1 MRAMI
6 RTLGTLALLTASTA
20 GAAEPA
26 KLCNNALDQDRQP
39 EFSTTSLEMT
49 NPTMKITDNKELQL
63 NTALKVF
70 DPEDIRLPF
79 DQNIS
84 VSYVFESAGAS
95 HTLGYMYMDELLD
108 RQYVDAS
115 GNLLDKNGNGILDL
129 HEDIYN
135 LSPSSGTTSRP
146 YVGGSRRCSA
156 AAAQLTLADGTKFS
170 MPDLASSAN
179 CTVNSPANG
188 TGSWYSNIQLP
199 DMRPPGDDS
208 KIWTALVGTI
218 PGADVTES
226 SDAYS
231 DKGLYKHVPNL
242 LEPKHPSNNDQ
253 GMGRIVFLSGDDDS
267 DESNWRNLAPVKDK
281 DNLGEGVPDYD
292 VSAYTAEGIKRSVNP
307 DEGISPSDRTVD
319 LGPVQGNREIIFF
332 LIVYYDSPHS
342 TTNGTVYP
350 CMKMDAAGK
359 CLLHL
364 RTPISVFFSKSA
376 WNMDQ
381 NMRGGSVVAARN
393 IGCGYVEG
401 AGCVPEDPA
410 NSPGSCT
417 VKDSTEKLCGW
428 LDGPTPQDP
437 EGNTLYRLEHDPLYG
452 NLKMPMEKV
461 VVPRPPGNRNAMPH
475 VIVGAPSTDPF
486 RWILGFEDLNGGGD
500 RDFND
505 IVFVINKENGGNTRS
520 ASVSGDITPDIAED
534 FTITKVRFTRQDD
547 IAPAPRTCTNGPPCW
562 SEEQE
567 GENAC
572 SPPGG
577 PEATIRYSIAV
588 DCNICANGTCTRN
601 QFPTWVPVDFPETS
615 PPTQTVELDLLSL
628 GVTGSQLCWK
638 VDVSSP
644 NERCHPIIDNINVG
658 FQAVRSGSFARA
670 SPSAIGNALVWGVNE
685 TPGSN
690 WGQNWPGTGLPAAAT
705 RAYDA
710 RKDYTLRGRLYFKS
724 LYDPETPLVTTSTQH
739 WEAGRV
745 MADAFRGST
754 DPLTRKLYTVTSST
768 NFARKDV
775 STFKD
780 GANSPLFPDEL
791 CDVPKL
797 GNVIPWNLNGDNKC
811 GTPTADND
819 SGHKVSADKSDRAFL
834 VNWLYGWEDSQDPAP
849 NNVKKPWALGG
860 INLSTVALAI
870 PPYKDTWYQNA
881 PASEQEKFKTHFID
895 ALKNRETVAYV
906 GTMTGMLHAF
916 KSGAYR
922 TSTQDTC
929 VGESQYRGYFE
940 PVSGACANPA
950 VRNYGTGDELFAYLP
965 YGLLGRYRNQ
975 YAVFQG
981 SGTLARPS
989 MDASPSIANV
999 DFGNLSP
1006 AKPAWTPSSADTKKG
1021 AKTVLVSAS
1030 GKTSPLVFAMDIT
1043 SPDKVGTAQYP
1054 IPMWE
1059 FDMLNTQVTATAN
1072 NRTVTDAFTTAR
1084 NSNASVNLPDTKGSR
1099 FAPTVVRAM
1108 WGSNAANAQWIAA
1121 VGTDYEPGPDYAGTL
1136 YLIDMKTGLPLASGS
1151 EKFAGVITLDKG
1163 AGIGAE
1169 SAMVDL
1175 DKDGTF
1181 DVIYVPTTAG
1191 HVYRINLTKLTPGQ
1205 PLGNAVQKCL
1215 VADAPTSLDKTAYNP
1230 AGADHQDQKFQQI
1243 FSNLAVT
1250 STNTPSGPVVR
1261 FFFGTSD
1268 NPDLYSDGPPDKDN
1282 SYHYFLLGFEDTD
1295 PWGASGCKPTLE
1307 PMWADRLDAG
1317 QTVWGGVTLT
1327 ADKVFATTAVG
1338 KAADVCNLS
1347 ETKNGKFYSTSQLN
1361 QTGVP
1366 HAATGQDLGGHGIS
1380 APIIHDEHI
1389 IAIDALGNAVGMGAD
1404 GARWNNKT
1412 GGSGN
1417 GSSRAL
1423 LWEKMPDGKLP
1434 KP

>member
-26 KLCNNALDQDRQP
+26 KLCNNALDKDRQP
-39 EFSTTSLEMT
+39 EFSETSLEMT
-49 NPTMKITDNKELQL
+49 NPTMKIIQPDSKLQL
-63 NTALKVF
+63 NTALEPF
-70 DPEDIRLPF
+70 NSEHITLPF

-84 VSYVFESAGAS
+84 ISYVFESAGAS
-95 HTLGYMYMDELLD
+95 HTLGYMYMDELKA
-108 RQYVDAS
+108 RGYVD
-115 GNLLDKNGNGILDL
+115 DNGDLKDANANGIYDL

-135 LSPSSGTTSRP
+135 LAPSSGTTSRS
-146 YVGGSRRCSA
+146 YVGGTRRCNS
-156 AAAQLTLADGTKFS
+156 AAAQLTLKDGTKFS
-170 MPDLASSAN
+170 QPDLASNTN
-179 CTVNSPANG
+179 CDNTFNDNAELTDARPEGNNQ
-188 TGSWYSNIQLP
+188 NI
-199 DMRPPGDDS
+199 RAG
-208 KIWTALVGTI
+208 LVGSF
-218 PGADVTES
+218 PGSDVGDS

-231 DKGLYKHVPNL
+231 DNGLYRHVPNL
-242 LEPKHPSNNDQ
+242 LEPKHTKNNDQ
-253 GMGRIVFLSGDDDS
+253 GLGRLVFLSGDDDA
-267 DESNWRNLAPVKDK
+267 EEKNWRNLAPVKDTN
-281 DNLGEGVPDYD
+281 DLGEGVPDYD
-292 VSAYTAEGIKRSVNP
+292 VSAYTAEGIKRTTNP
-307 DEGISPSDRTVD
+307 DPGISPADRTVE
-319 LGPVQGNREIIFF
+319 LGPIKGEREIVFF
-332 LIVYYDSPHS
+332 LVVYYEPAH
-342 TTNGTVYP
+342 NIEAGRVYP

-364 RTPISVFFSKSA
+364 KTPISVFFSKSA

-381 NMRGGSVVAARN
+381 NSQSGSTVAARN
-393 IGCGYVEG
+393 IGCPYVEG
-401 AGCVPEDPA
+401 EGCRPEDPN
-410 NSPGSCT
+410 NSPGSCAVEAT
-417 VKDSTEKLCGW
+417 GEKLCGW
-428 LDGPTPQDP
+428 LDGPSYPGD
-437 EGNTLYRLEHDPLYG
+437 EANALYRLSKDPLYG
-452 NLKMPMEKV
+452 KLVMPMEKV
-461 VVPRPPGNRNAMPH
+461 VVPRPAGARNAMPH

-486 RWILGFEDLNGGGD
+486 RWILGFEDLSGGGD

-562 SEEQE
+562 SEETA
-567 GENAC
+567 GAC
-572 SPPGG
+572 SPEGG

-588 DCNICANGTCTRN
+588 DCNLCANGVCTRN
-601 QFPTWVPVDFPETS
+601 PEPTWLPVEFPNTS

-638 VDVSSP
+638 VDISSP

-690 WGQNWPGTGLPAAAT
+690 WGQNWPGAGLPAAET
-705 RAYDA
+705 RAYDS

-724 LYDPETPLVTTSTQH
+724 LYDPENPNVTHSVQR

-745 MADAFRGST
+745 MAESFRSGQDPST
-754 DPLTRKLYTVTSST
+754 RRLYTVTSRS
-768 NFARKDV
+768 NFGRKDV
-775 STFKD
+775 STYVTS
-780 GANSPLFPDEL
+780 GTSPLFPDSL
-791 CDVPKL
+791 CDETI
-797 GNVIPWNLNGDNKC
+797 GSVIPWDLNGDKKC

-819 SGHKVSADKSDRAFL
+819 SGHRVPADKSDRAFL
-834 VNWLYGWEDSQDPAP
+834 VNWLYGWEDNQAP
-849 NNVKKPWALGG
+849 SPTNVKKPWALGG

-881 PASEQEKFKTHFID
+881 KPAEQELYFNNFIS
-895 ALKNRETVAYV
+895 ALKTRKTVAYV

-916 KSGAYR
+916 ESGDYR
-922 TSTQDTC
+922 TATQDRC
-929 VGESQYRGYFE
+929 AGGLQYRGYFE
-940 PVSGACANPA
+940 PASGACATPYA
-950 VRNYGTGDELFAYLP
+950 TRDYGTGSELFAYLP
-965 YGLLGRYRNQ
+965 YGQLERYRNQ

-989 MDASPSIANV
+989 MDASPSITNV

-1006 AKPAWTPSSADTKKG
+1006 AKPAWTPSSADPKKG
-1021 AKTVLVSAS
+1021 AKTVLVSAT
-1030 GKTSPLVFAMDIT
+1030 GKTSPMVFALDIT
-1043 SPDKVGTAQYP
+1043 NPSQVGTAQYP
-1054 IPMWE
+1054 IPLWE
-1059 FDMLNTQVTATAN
+1059 FDMLNTPVVTTPTSV
-1072 NRTVTDAFTTAR
+1072 TVSDAFTTA
-1084 NSNASVNLPDTKGSR
+1084 NIADASVKLPDTKGSR

-1108 WGSNAANAQWIAA
+1108 WGPNAANAQWIAV

-1136 YLIDMKTGLPLASGS
+1136 YLIDMKTGLPLKNGS
-1151 EKFAGVITLDKG
+1151 NAFAGVITLDKG

-1191 HVYRINLTKLTPGQ
+1191 HVYRINLDKLTTGQ
-1205 PLGNAVQKCL
+1205 TLGNSVQKCL
-1215 VADAPTSLDKTAYNP
+1215 VADAPTSLAQPKYNP
-1230 AGADHQDQKFQQI
+1230 QGQEQKFQQI
-1243 FSNLAVT
+1243 FSNLALT
-1250 STNTPSGPVVR
+1250 STNTPAGPVVR
-1261 FFFGTSD
+1261 FYFGTSD
-1268 NPDLYSDGPPDKDN
+1268 NPDLYSDGPPNKDTAYN
-1282 SYHYFLLGFEDTD
+1282 YYLLGFEDTD
-1295 PWGASGCKPTLE
+1295 PKGTNGCTTLE
-1307 PMWADRLDAG
+1307 PMWADALDAG
-1317 QTVWGGVTLT
+1317 QTVWGGVTLS

-1338 KAADVCNLS
+1338 KAADICNLS
-1347 ETKNGKFYSTSQLN
+1347 ETQNGKFYVTSQMN

-1389 IAIDALGNAVGMGAD
+1389 IAIDALGNAVGMGATN
-1404 GARWNNKT
+1404 AAWNNKT
-1412 GGSGN
+1412 GGAGT
-1417 GSSRAL
+1417 GSSRTL

>member
-6 RTLGTLALLTASTA
+6 RTLGTLALLAASTA

-26 KLCNNALDQDRQP
+26 KLCNNALDEDRQP
-39 EFSTTSLEMT
+39 EFSTTSLEMS
-49 NPTMKITDNKELQL
+49 NPTMKITANKELQL

-70 DPEDIRLPF
+70 DPENIRLPF

-84 VSYVFESAGAS
+84 ISYVFESAGAS
-95 HTLGYMYMDELLD
+95 HTLGYMYMDELKA
-108 RQYVDAS
+108 RGYVDDN
-115 GNLLDKNGNGILDL
+115 GNLLDNNNNGILDL

-135 LSPSSGTTSRP
+135 LAPNSGTTKRP
-146 YVGGSRRCSA
+146 YVGGTRRCPT
-156 AAAQLTLADGTKFS
+156 QLKLKDDTTFS
-170 MPDLASSAN
+170 LPDLASDASCGNTFNDNAE
-179 CTVNSPANG
+179 
-188 TGSWYSNIQLP
+188 LP
-199 DMRPPGDDS
+199 DMRPPGDDR
-208 KIWTALVGTI
+208 KIRTGLVGSFPSKDVGDT
-218 PGADVTES
+218 AD
-226 SDAYS
+226 DYS
-231 DKGLYKHVPNL
+231 DNGLYRHVPNL
-242 LEPKHPSNNDQ
+242 LEPKHPDNNNE
-253 GMGRIVFLSGDDDS
+253 GLGRLVFLSGDDDS
-267 DESNWRNLAPVKDK
+267 DTSNWRNLAPVKDSN
-281 DNLGEGVPDYD
+281 NLGEGTPDYD
-292 VSAYTAEGIKRSVNP
+292 VSAYTAEGIKRSSNP
-307 DEGISPSDRTVD
+307 DKGISLKDRTVD
-319 LGPVQGNREIIFF
+319 LGPILGDRELVFF
-332 LIVYYDSPHS
+332 LVVYYEPSHS

-364 RTPISVFFSKSA
+364 KTPISVFFSKSA

-381 NMRGGSVVAARN
+381 NMKGSDVVAARN
-393 IGCGYVEG
+393 IGCPYVEG
-401 AGCVPEDPA
+401 AGCRPEDPA
-410 NSPGSCT
+410 NSPGACT
-417 VKDSTEKLCGW
+417 VKNSTEKLCGW
-428 LDGPTPQDP
+428 LDGPDP
-437 EGNTLYRLEHDPLYG
+437 KYPDATDNTLYRLEHDQLYG

-461 VVPRPPGNRNAMPH
+461 VVPRPPGGRNAMPH

-562 SEEQE
+562 SEEQA
-567 GENAC
+567 NSC

-588 DCNICANGTCTRN
+588 DCNICANGKCTRN
-601 QFPTWVPVDFPETS
+601 PLPTWLPVEFPNTK

-690 WGQNWPGTGLPAAAT
+690 WGKNWPGDGLPEAAT

-724 LYDPETPLVTTSTQH
+724 LYDPEKPDVTHSVQR

-745 MADAFRGST
+745 MAESFRGST
-754 DPLTRKLYTVTSST
+754 DPLTRKLYTVTSTT
-768 NFARKDV
+768 NFTRQELTKLNPVETKKSSNGKD
-775 STFKD
+775 
-780 GANSPLFPDEL
+780 SPLFPDSL
-791 CDVPKL
+791 CDIKIGSVT
-797 GNVIPWNLNGDNKC
+797 PWDLNGDGKC
-811 GTPTADND
+811 ATTSADKD
-819 SGHKVSADKSDRAFL
+819 SGHRVDGNEQSDRAFL
-834 VNWLYGWEDSQDPAP
+834 LNWLYGWEDDQEPAP
-849 NNVKKPWALGG
+849 TGVKKPWALGG

-870 PPYKDTWYQNA
+870 PPYKDTWYQNTTA
-881 PASEQEKFKTHFID
+881 AEQKLFSDNFID
-895 ALKNRETVAYV
+895 KLKERKTVAYV

-916 KSGAYR
+916 ESGTYL
-922 TSTQDTC
+922 TSTSDTC
-929 VGESQYRGYFE
+929 AGVQYRGYFK
-940 PVSGACANPA
+940 PTGTSCDKPFAS
-950 VRNYGTGDELFAYLP
+950 RDYGTGEELFAYLP
-965 YGLLGRYRNQ
+965 YGLLERYRNQ

-989 MDASPSIANV
+989 MDASPSITNV

-1006 AKPAWTPSSADTKKG
+1006 AKPAWTLSSADPKKG

-1030 GKTSPLVFAMDIT
+1030 GKTSPVVFALDIT
-1043 SPDKVGTAQYP
+1043 RDPAVADATKYP
-1054 IPMWE
+1054 IPLWE
-1059 FDMLNTQVTATAN
+1059 FDMLNTKVGSK
-1072 NRTVTDAFTTAR
+1072 TVSDAFT
-1084 NSNASVNLPDTKGSR
+1084 NAKVTLPDTKGSR
-1099 FAPTVVRAM
+1099 FAPTVGRIM
-1108 WGSNAANAQWIAA
+1108 WGSDATKPQWAAI
-1121 VGTDYEPGPDYAGTL
+1121 VGTDYEPGPDFAGAL
-1136 YLIDMKTGLPLASGS
+1136 YLIDLKTGLPLKNGS
-1151 EKFAGVITLDKG
+1151 EDFAGVITLDKG

-1191 HVYRINLTKLTPGQ
+1191 HVYRINLTKVSTGK
-1205 PLGNAVQKCL
+1205 PLGSAVQKCL
-1215 VADAPTSLDKTAYNP
+1215 VADAPTSLDKAAYNP
-1230 AGADHQDQKFQQI
+1230 AGPGHQDQKYQQI
-1243 FSNLAVT
+1243 FSNLGVT

-1268 NPDLYSDGPPDKDN
+1268 NPDVYSDGPPNKDTA
-1282 SYHYFLLGFEDTD
+1282 YHYYLLGYEDTD
-1295 PWGASGCKPTLE
+1295 PWGKTGCKPTLE
-1307 PMWADRLDAG
+1307 PMWADALDNG
-1317 QTVWGGVTLT
+1317 QTVWGGVTLSSEQ
-1327 ADKVFATTAVG
+1327 VFATTAVG
-1338 KAADVCNLS
+1338 KAADICNLS
-1347 ETKNGKFYSTSQLN
+1347 ETQNGKFYATSQLN

-1366 HAATGQDLGGHGIS
+1366 HAATGVDLGGHGIS

-1389 IAIDALGNAVGMGAD
+1389 IAIDALGNAVGMGAT
-1404 GARWNNKT
+1404 GAKWNNKT
-1412 GGSGN
+1412 GGAGN
-1417 GSSRAL
+1417 GSSRTL
-1423 LWEKMPDGKLP
+1423 LWEKMSDGKLP